1 MGAHLVR
8 RPVGLPPGFYFSPSR
23 VSPVIL
29 KEAMVSW
36 GQKGSL
42 SFVLLVAHR
51 IWLKVLILVPRLRA
65 ALMLEKPLGRG

>member
-1 MGAHLVR
+1 
-8 RPVGLPPGFYFSPSR
+8 
-23 VSPVIL
+23 
-29 KEAMVSW
+29 MVSW

-42 SFVLLVAHR
+42 SFVLLVAPR

>member
-1 MGAHLVR
+1 MGAHFVR
-8 RPVGLPPGFYFSPSR
+8 RLVGLPPGFSFSPSR
-23 VSPVIL
+23 VSLVIL
-29 KEAMVSW
+29 EEAMVSW

-42 SFVLLVAHR
+42 SFVLLATHR